1 MNALH
6 EQFIAES
13 RELIHQA
20 TGDLIAAEKDGFSP
34 DRIDHVFRADLML
47 QALGFNIV
55 LFAAASFA
63 FVRLLESARKHGT
76 LLQTGE

>member
-20 TGDLIAAEKDGFSP
+20 TGDLIAAETRRFLARP
-34 DRIDHVFRADLML
+34 DRPRFP
-47 QALGFNIV
+47 
-55 LFAAASFA
+55 
-63 FVRLLESARKHGT
+63 RLPYA
-76 LLQTGE
+76 